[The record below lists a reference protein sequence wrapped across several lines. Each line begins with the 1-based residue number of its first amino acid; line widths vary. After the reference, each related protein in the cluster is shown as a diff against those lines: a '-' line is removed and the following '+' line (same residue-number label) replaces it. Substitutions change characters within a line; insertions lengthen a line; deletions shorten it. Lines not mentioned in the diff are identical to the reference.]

1 MSAEDVR
8 AIIIRTMTDDAFLAL
23 FMRNRVRALAEYE
36 LTHAER
42 IALDSGDQDQIRRA
56 STVPLPAWWPTNSSS
71 TVDPAMPLTGATGQL
86 DTTVP
91 AIASSQATEQTVACD
106 IYLLGLGIVACRHLT
121 RETESALRECR
132 TVFMLSNEPAIY
144 RCLTA
149 LGPKV
154 IALDYMYEPPG
165 KPRTQVYA
173 EMAEAVLDAARSQ
186 PPVAFACYGHPL
198 FYSSSSRMVLD
209 VGQAE
214 GLQIKVLPGVS
225 ALDTLFVDLELDPA
239 PALQLY
245 EATAALVY
253 RYELRP
259 DVPCFLLQVGMLET
273 GLYAPHTSNPA
284 RFNRLK
290 EYLLQFYPDD
300 HYVAFALSSTN
311 PVARPKIIRY
321 AIRDIEHITETEH
334 GLMTLYVPPLTRP
347 PVVDRE
353 LADSLED
360 PRYLSIIQGPPRAS
374 DW

>member
-1 MSAEDVR
+1 MSAESVR
-8 AIIIRTMTDDAFLAL
+8 TIIVRTMTDDAFLAL
-23 FMRNRVRALAEYE
+23 FMRNRSRALAEYE

-42 IALDSGDQDQIRRA
+42 IALDSGDQDELRRA
-56 STVPLPAWWPTNSSS
+56 STVPLPAWWPTNSAS
-71 TVDPAMPLTGATGQL
+71 TVDPAAALTGAERQL
-86 DTTVP
+86 DTTEHP
-91 AIASSQATEQTVACD
+91 AIASSQATEQTCD

-121 RETESALRECR
+121 RETESAIRDCR
-132 TVFMLSNEPAIY
+132 TVFILSNEPAVY

-154 IALDYMYEPPG
+154 IALDYLYEPPG
-165 KPRTQVYA
+165 KPRTKVYA
-173 EMAEAVLDAARSQ
+173 EMAQTVLAAARSE

-198 FYSSSSRMVLD
+198 FYSSSSRMILD

-214 GLQIKVLPGVS
+214 GLQIKVLPGIS

-239 PALQLY
+239 PAVQLY

-253 RYELRP
+253 RYELQP

-290 EYLLQFYPDD
+290 AYLLQFYPDD
-300 HYVAFALSSTN
+300 HYVAFVLSSTN
-311 PVARPKIIRY
+311 PVARPKIVRY
-321 AIRDIEHITETEH
+321 AIRNIERITETEH
-334 GLMTLYVPPLTRP
+334 GLMTLYIPPLTRP
-347 PVVDRE
+347 HVIDRE

-360 PRYLSIIQGPPRAS
+360 PHYLSIIQGPPRSS